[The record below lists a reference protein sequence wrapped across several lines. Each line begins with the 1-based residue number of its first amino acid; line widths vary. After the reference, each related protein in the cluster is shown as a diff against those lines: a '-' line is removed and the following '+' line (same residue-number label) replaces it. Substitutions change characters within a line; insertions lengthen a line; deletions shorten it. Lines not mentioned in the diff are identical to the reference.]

1 MKIKIHI
8 YHGGECYDETCY
20 AETLDDAK
28 RISIRG
34 EHYEIQNTVTNKI
47 IEI

>member
-1 MKIKIHI
+1 MIYKINI
-8 YHGGECYDETCY
+8 YHGGECGDEIWF

-28 RISIRG
+28 RIAKRG
-34 EHYEIQNTVTNKI
+34 EHYEILHNKTNKI